1 VARVVVVHPPV
12 DGHPVAAALRGVD
25 VVGSG
30 TAVPERRHPL
40 DEAVSELVGRS
51 AELEVVLASLRDRQT
66 GLLTLTGV
74 AGVGKSAMA
83 AAVVRHH
90 EAPVPERRWW
100 VGLAAVPAEDLVLET
115 VAAEV
120 SPIARPGRST
130 LEQLSDVV
138 GDGPALLVLDNCEHV
153 LEACAA
159 LAAQLLA
166 SCPRLLLLATS
177 QEPLDVPDEVVVPV
191 PPLPLPS
198 AVADDTLAE
207 LGMVPSVA
215 LFVQRARIA
224 DPSFT
229 LTDATAAVVTRIC
242 TRLGGIPLAIELVAA
257 QLATMP
263 VEEAEARLG
272 ASEPT
277 SDRRATDRDGDR
289 HRTLRT
295 TLDWSHD
302 RLSCLE
308 ARVFRRLSVFAGGWT
323 LPAALEVCHEDGRT
337 EAEFRAAHRRLE
349 RCSLVQPLPTG
360 RYRLLEPIQQYALT
374 RLEDAGELQ
383 LVRGRFID
391 HVRSLVE
398 RELPARAWTKPPDLT
413 ALARLEEE
421 HANLL
426 TAIQEAEQRAD
437 IEGALAIT
445 SRLWSYWRV
454 RGRIVE
460 ARSLLERLLARP
472 EPVSA
477 EVQAGA
483 LVAASSFAQTA
494 GDYDVAERYA
504 GRALAACRDLGDGF
518 GLGTSLALLANLASG
533 RGDHERGIRL
543 YREALALARSLGE
556 PYGEALVLTNL
567 ALALTADGQTAEAQ
581 HSLEEALELLV
592 SSGDRWFRA
601 YVLSCLGR
609 LVRQDGDLRRVH
621 GLAIESAELLIDHGG
636 GPELAESVEFLASL
650 AAEVGDVATGVQLH
664 AAAGAARQR
673 SGSPLSPAAQTTR
686 DAELRELR
694 NLLNEDTFE
703 RAWQVGSRLSL
714 TEAVAVARA
723 IPSHQP
729 RSTRTPSDGT
739 WPLTQREFEVALRVA
754 AGRTNR
760 EIGTDLHIST
770 GTARTHV
777 QHALRKLGFHTR
789 AELAAWATLRHT
801 DR

>member
-1 VARVVVVHPPV
+1 
-12 DGHPVAAALRGVD
+12 

-30 TAVPERRHPL
+30 TAVPGRRRPL
-40 DEAVSELVGRS
+40 DEVVSGLVGRS
-51 AELEVVLASLRDRQT
+51 AELEVVLASLLERQT

-74 AGVGKSAMA
+74 AGAGKSAVA
-83 AAVVRHH
+83 AAVVRNG
-90 EAPVPERRWW
+90 EALVPERRWW
-100 VGLAAVPAEDLVLET
+100 VGLAAVGAEDLVLET

-120 SPIARPGRST
+120 SPIAGPGRST
-130 LEQLSDVV
+130 LEQLSDLI
-138 GDGPALLVLDNCEHV
+138 GDGPALLVLDDCEHV

-166 SCPRLLLLATS
+166 SCPRLLVLATS
-177 QEPLDVPDEVVVPV
+177 QEPLDVPDEVVVAI
-191 PPLPLPS
+191 PPLPVPS
-198 AVADDTLAE
+198 VAADATLEE
-207 LGMVPSVA
+207 LGTVPSVA

-224 DPSFT
+224 DPSFA
-229 LTDATAAVVTRIC
+229 LTAATAATVTRIC
-242 TRLGGIPLAIELVAA
+242 TRLDGIPLALELVAA
-257 QLATMP
+257 LLATMP
-263 VEEAEARLG
+263 VEEAEARLD
-272 ASEPT
+272 APEPT
-277 SDRRATDRDGDR
+277 SDRLATDPAEDR
-289 HRTLRT
+289 HRSLRT
-295 TLDWSHD
+295 TLDRSHD
-302 RLSCLE
+302 RLSPLE
-308 ARVFRRLSVFAGGWT
+308 ARLFRRLSIFAGGWT
-323 LPAALEVCHEDGRT
+323 LPAALEVCHEDGRA
-337 EAEFRAAHRRLE
+337 EAELRTAHRRLE
-349 RCSLVQPLPTG
+349 RCSLVQRLPTG
-360 RYRLLEPIQQYALT
+360 RYRLLEPVQRYALT

-383 LVRGRFID
+383 PVRGRFID
-391 HVRSLVE
+391 HVRGLVE
-398 RELPARAWTKPPDLT
+398 RELPARAWTKPPDLA

-437 IEGALAIT
+437 IEVALAIT

-454 RGRIVE
+454 RGRIAE
-460 ARSLLERLLARP
+460 AGSILERLLGRP
-472 EPVSA
+472 ESVSA
-477 EVQAGA
+477 EVLAGA
-483 LVAASSFAQTA
+483 LVAAASFAQTA
-494 GDYDVAERYA
+494 GDYDVAECYA
-504 GRALAACRDLGDGF
+504 GRALVACRDLGDGF
-518 GLGTSLALLANLASG
+518 GLGTTYALLANLASG

-543 YREALALARSLGE
+543 YREALASARSLGE

-567 ALALTADGQTAEAQ
+567 ALALTADGQTTEAR

-621 GLAIESAELLIDHGG
+621 SLAIESAELLVDHGG

-650 AAEVGDVATGVQLH
+650 AAEVGDVAAGVQLH
-664 AAAGAARQR
+664 AAASADRER

-694 NLLNEDTFE
+694 NLLTGDTFE
-703 RAWQVGSRLSL
+703 RAWQVGSELSL

-723 IPSHQP
+723 LPSRQP
-729 RSTRTPSDGT
+729 RSSRTPSDGT
-739 WPLTQREFEVALRVA
+739 WPLTPREFEVALRVA

-789 AELAAWATLRHT
+789 AELAAWATVRHA